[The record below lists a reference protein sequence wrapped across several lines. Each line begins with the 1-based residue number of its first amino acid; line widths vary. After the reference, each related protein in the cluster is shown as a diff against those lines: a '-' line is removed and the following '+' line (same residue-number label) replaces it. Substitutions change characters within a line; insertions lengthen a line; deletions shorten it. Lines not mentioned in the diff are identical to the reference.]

1 MTNEINPANP
11 SSSNGYSLMAV
22 LLHWLLG
29 AALVAMFAVGYYMED
44 LPVSPERLKL
54 FNWHKWAGI
63 CILTLS
69 LLRLVWRLTHRPPPL
84 PADIQQDMPAWQHHA
99 HYLTQYTMYG
109 LFFIVPLFGW
119 AYSSAS
125 GFPVVVF
132 GLVPLPDFV
141 PVGQDLAELIK
152 PWHEGTAMALA
163 VLILLHVAA
172 ALKHQWW
179 DKHALLRRMWPRR

>member
-1 MTNEINPANP
+1 MNNEIPPAKP
-11 SSSNGYSLMAV
+11 TPSNGYSLMAV

-179 DKHALLRRMWPRR
+179 DKHALVQRMWPRR

>member
-1 MTNEINPANP
+1 MNNEIPPANP
-11 SSSNGYSLMAV
+11 TPSNGYSLMAV

-29 AALVAMFAVGYYMED
+29 AALVAMLAVGYYMED

-179 DKHALLRRMWPRR
+179 DKHALLQRMWPRR

>member
-1 MTNEINPANP
+1 MNNEIPPAKP
-11 SSSNGYSLMAV
+11 TPSNGYSLMAV

-29 AALVAMFAVGYYMED
+29 AALVAMLAVGYYMED

>member
-1 MTNEINPANP
+1 MTNEIPPANP
-11 SSSNGYSLMAV
+11 TPSNGYSLMAV

-29 AALVAMFAVGYYMED
+29 AALVAMLAVGYYMED

-141 PVGQDLAELIK
+141 PAGQDLAELIK

-179 DKHALLRRMWPRR
+179 DKHALLQRMWPRR

>member
-1 MTNEINPANP
+1 MNNEIPPANP
-11 SSSNGYSLMAV
+11 TPSNGYSLMAV

-29 AALVAMFAVGYYMED
+29 AALVAMLAVGYYMED

-179 DKHALLRRMWPRR
+179 EKHDLLQRMWPRR

>member
-1 MTNEINPANP
+1 MNNEIPPAKP
-11 SSSNGYSLMAV
+11 TPSNGYSLMAV

-29 AALVAMFAVGYYMED
+29 AALVAMLAVGYYMED

-163 VLILLHVAA
+163 VLILLHVVA

-179 DKHALLRRMWPRR
+179 DKHALVQRMWPRR

>member
-1 MTNEINPANP
+1 MIDEASSNP
-11 SSSNGYSLMAV
+11 SPSTGYSLMAV

-29 AALVAMFAVGYYMED
+29 IALIAMFAVGYYMED

-69 LLRLVWRLTHRPPPL
+69 AWRLVWRLTHRPPPL
-84 PADIQQDMPAWQHHA
+84 SADIQQDMPAWQHHA
-99 HYLTQYTMYG
+99 HYLTQYSMYA
-109 LFFIVPLFGW
+109 LFFIVPLAGW
-119 AYSSAS
+119 AYSSAA

-132 GLVPLPDFV
+132 GVLPLPDFV
-141 PVGQDLAELIK
+141 PANEALAESIK
-152 PWHEGTAMALA
+152 PLHEYTAMALA
-163 VLILLHVAA
+163 LLIMLHVAA

-179 DKHALLRRMWPRR
+179 DKHDLLQRMWPRR